1 MSTAF
6 CHALEADQYTDPAVF
21 ELEQAHLFRRTWQ
34 YAGHISQLDAPGD
47 YFAFELH
54 GRQLFCVRDRDGD
67 VRTFYNVCMH
77 RAHRLVEGAGNR
89 RVLVCPYHAWTY
101 NLDGNLRGAPG
112 ADRVPGFDRSR
123 VCLTA
128 ACTEV
133 LGGFIFVNLDPE
145 AAPMADWYP
154 GLTEGLA
161 EFLPDLDRLRPAH
174 TREALEQ
181 CNWKVSVENYSE
193 CYHCRLNHPTFASGV
208 VDADS
213 YDIVPQGHM
222 LRHITHSVDADAM
235 SYEVCADA
243 HPRALDYSSWFL
255 WPTFSF
261 QVYPGNVLN
270 TYNWEAI
277 DHRTTRVVRQWF
289 SVDGVESDTLYRLAE
304 QDLNTTVAED
314 VRLVEAVQRGLESG
328 GYRPGPLIIDPH
340 GGVNSEHSIRA
351 LYEWRAE
358 ALANQNPGVGVM
370 TWPA

>member
-1 MSTAF
+1 MAAGIS
-6 CHALEADQYTDPAVF
+6 HALDAGQYTDLANF
-21 ELEQAHLFRRTWQ
+21 ALEQERLFRRTWQ
-34 YAGHISQLDAPGD
+34 YAGHISQLATPGD

-54 GRQLFCVRDRDGD
+54 GRQLFCVKDGEGD
-67 VRTFYNVCMH
+67 IRTFYNVCMH
-77 RAHRLVEGAGNR
+77 RAHRLVEGTGNR

-101 NLDGNLRGAPG
+101 ALDGRLRGAPG
-112 ADRVPGFDRSR
+112 ADRVPGFDHSD
-123 VCLTA
+123 VCLSN

-133 LGGFIFVNLDPE
+133 LGGFIFVNLDPNS
-145 AAPMADWYP
+145 APMSQWYP
-154 GLTEGLA
+154 GLAEGLA
-161 EFLPDLDRLRPAH
+161 EFLPDLERLRPAH
-174 TREALEQ
+174 SRKVLEQ

-213 YDIVPQGHM
+213 YDIIPDGHM
-222 LRHITHSVDADAM
+222 LRHLTHSVDPEAM
-235 SYEVCADA
+235 TYEVSADA
-243 HPRALDYSSWFL
+243 HPRALDYTSWYL

-277 DHRTTRVVRQWF
+277 DYRTTRVTRQWF
-289 SVDGVESDTLYRLAE
+289 SVDGVESDSLYRLAE

-351 LYEWRAE
+351 LHQWREE
-358 ALANQNPGVGVM
+358 ALAVLG
-370 TWPA
+370 